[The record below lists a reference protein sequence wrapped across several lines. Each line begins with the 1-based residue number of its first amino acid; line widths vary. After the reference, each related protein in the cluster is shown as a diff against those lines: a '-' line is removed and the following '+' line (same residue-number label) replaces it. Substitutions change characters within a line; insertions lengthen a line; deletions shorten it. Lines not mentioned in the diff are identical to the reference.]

1 MQDHQAY
8 ADWIKERRLTGRK
21 SREIRARG
29 GEENKEEKE
38 EEEEEEEEDNGAG
51 AGTRTNNK
59 LNPHLT
65 ASPGIEPGPHWWK
78 ASALTTAPS
87 LLSQQF
93 TFTSQFFCQLI
104 ETVKF

>member
-38 EEEEEEEEDNGAG
+38 EEEEEDNDDWK
-51 AGTRTNNK
+51 NNNNNNNIK
-59 LNPHLT
+59 KIL
-65 ASPGIEPGPHWWK
+65 K
-78 ASALTTAPS
+78 
-87 LLSQQF
+87 
-93 TFTSQFFCQLI
+93 
-104 ETVKF
+104 K